1 VNEARVSSG
10 AEQCSSRMDSDPS
23 LGHRRERRHR
33 MGERVQESCE
43 PCEGNRD
50 TGERLDAIKMVED
63 KLAIALAHVGDP
75 DIAPAAARPPHEVI
89 SAEIDAQPSPVER
102 ARWASVTAP

>member
-1 VNEARVSSG
+1 
-10 AEQCSSRMDSDPS
+10 
-23 LGHRRERRHR
+23 

-75 DIAPAAARPPHEVI
+75 DIAPAAARPPHE
-89 SAEIDAQPSPVER
+89 
-102 ARWASVTAP
+102 